1 MGYFPFEPE
10 VNAMKQ
16 PAFTAQNHA
25 VSNKR
30 HFWMAGLV
38 LLFLTLVPLYAWL
51 ADDIYVLT
59 YFGRALIFALAALG
73 LNLILGFGGMASL
86 GHAMYFGLGAYAV
99 GVLSTWGLTNGWLHL
114 VVAVAVS
121 SAVAIP
127 VGWIA
132 LRTHGMAFI
141 MITLAFAQLF
151 FYVFVSLR
159 AFGGDEGLSLAQVSD
174 FGILTD
180 NKYAIYLSIL
190 ITVLLVLWGC
200 HRLIGSRFGL
210 VLRASRFNAVR
221 LDALGTASQP
231 YRLVAYVLSAQICAV
246 AGFFMANLTGFVSP
260 SLMSWL
266 VSAELMVMVL
276 LGGMGT
282 IFGPVVG
289 AIGLLLIEDGL
300 KMITVH
306 WPLILGPL
314 IVLAVLGFRQGLW
327 GILAGQNEA
336 KASAPPVKE
345 S

>member
-1 MGYFPFEPE
+1 MGYFPFAPG
-10 VNAMKQ
+10 VRHLNRT
-16 PAFTAQNHA
+16 AFIAKTHKTP
-25 VSNKR
+25 NKR
-30 HFWMAGLV
+30 QFWVAGLV
-38 LLFLTLVPLYAWL
+38 LLILTLMPVYAWV

-99 GVLSTWGLTNGWLHL
+99 GVMSTWGLTNGWLHL
-114 VVAVAVS
+114 MVAVSVASAVAV
-121 SAVAIP
+121 P

-180 NKYAIYLSIL
+180 NKYAIYLSLL
-190 ITVLLVLWGC
+190 ITVLLVLWLS

-210 VLRASRFNAVR
+210 VLAASRFNAAR

-231 YRLVAYVLSAQICAV
+231 YRLVAYVLSAQICAI

-300 KMITVH
+300 KIITLH

-314 IVLAVLGFRQGLW
+314 IVLAVLGLRQGLW
-327 GILAGQNEA
+327 GILAGKNEA
-336 KASAPPVKE
+336 SSSGSSVKE
-345 S
+345 P